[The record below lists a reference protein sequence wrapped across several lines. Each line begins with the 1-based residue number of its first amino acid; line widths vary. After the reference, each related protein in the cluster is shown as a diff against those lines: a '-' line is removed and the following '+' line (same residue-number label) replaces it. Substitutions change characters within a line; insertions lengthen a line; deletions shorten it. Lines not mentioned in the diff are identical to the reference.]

1 MRTLVI
7 FTAALIAL
15 PAAAQGFAPR
25 TAAGNIAGMDWTAVS
40 RIVGQTSTD
49 LIANGGSLLYLPGQ
63 PFMSG
68 TVQLVMDYGVFG
80 AASCSGS
87 LGSDRQSIVTAA
99 HCISPLASGLTPDRV
114 TAFFWN
120 GTADSGAFG
129 NPLATRIDITQS
141 FVSPQYTGQVIDHN
155 DIAVLRLGALAPDW
169 AASYELYDGDLAGLQ
184 HTVAGYG
191 RRSSVGGAVGA
202 NIGFNV
208 LREGEN
214 TYEFRIGDPRWR
226 GLMNFG
232 GTADYS
238 HSFLGDFDNGL
249 AENDSA
255 CAVAAAVALPAG
267 TFCNTGLGA
276 REVGIA
282 AGDSGGPGFVNG
294 RLASVNSFGLTFGQ
308 DFGDVDLVLNSSF
321 GEFNGYV
328 PIYLHADWIRS
339 VLVPI
344 PEPGTWA
351 LLVAGLGLVGAAAR
365 RKRATADH

>member
-155 DIAVLRLGALAPDW
+155 DIAVLRLGSLAPEW

-184 HTVAGYG
+184 HTVAG
-191 RRSSVGGAVGA
+191 
-202 NIGFNV
+202 
-208 LREGEN
+208 
-214 TYEFRIGDPRWR
+214 
-226 GLMNFG
+226 
-232 GTADYS
+232 
-238 HSFLGDFDNGL
+238 
-249 AENDSA
+249 
-255 CAVAAAVALPAG
+255 
-267 TFCNTGLGA
+267 
-276 REVGIA
+276 
-282 AGDSGGPGFVNG
+282 
-294 RLASVNSFGLTFGQ
+294 
-308 DFGDVDLVLNSSF
+308 
-321 GEFNGYV
+321 
-328 PIYLHADWIRS
+328 
-339 VLVPI
+339 
-344 PEPGTWA
+344 
-351 LLVAGLGLVGAAAR
+351 
-365 RKRATADH
+365 